1 MYLIAFYAIGT
12 ELLGDVHYHRKYLII
27 IGSNTDRRRNMAEAT
42 RRLRHVFGHCICS
55 RTMTTPAIGMPGNPP
70 FANCCMAVVSSLSPV
85 EVTSICKSIEADLG
99 RKQDD
104 KANGIVR
111 IDIDLAAAGDQ
122 GGFSRKPA
130 FLFPVDE
137 FLYSVRPPP

>member
-1 MYLIAFYAIGT
+1 MSQG
-12 ELLGDVHYHRKYLII
+12 KYLII

-55 RTMTTPAIGMPGNPP
+55 RTMTTPAIGMPGSPP
-70 FANCCMAVVSSLSPV
+70 FANRCMAVVSSLSPA

-111 IDIDLAAAGDQ
+111 IDIDLAAAGDHLLKPEDCRREYAR
-122 GGFSRKPA
+122 GFMPTYRDMHA
-130 FLFPVDE
+130 E
-137 FLYSVRPPP
+137 